1 MKLLRVSQYIDQ
13 DLSVFTANLSL
24 PRHRWYEFKEGFSEQ
39 LVLKAIEDA
48 SAEKRRLRILDP
60 FAGSG
65 TTLVT
70 AGRTGHE
77 ATGIEVNPFL
87 AFVSRA
93 KCVAGGWSPSEF
105 ELEVNNLLEVSR
117 REVLSPLEG
126 QSTFT
131 EKPGLEKW
139 LFNHSVL
146 RSFAALED
154 ALGSTVRYADPLR
167 LALMASLMECCN
179 AKRDGKCLRYR
190 RGWKSLGFDSS
201 SLREA
206 FDRRARMVAEDI
218 VQHEFEAEGLRLL
231 EGDSR
236 ERLRD
241 LHGERY
247 DLVVTSPPYLNS
259 SDYCDIYRP
268 ELFAGGFV
276 KTNEDLREIRLKTVR
291 SHIQVKWEP
300 SPTISSD
307 MLVPVLE
314 ELSARKLWDYRLPD
328 MVQSYFAD
336 ISDVLQQTAELV
348 KRNGKAWIVVST
360 SAYAGIQIPVDLILA
375 DVGVQSGWKLIGVFV
390 LRYLRSAGQQWAHL
404 EAKNRMPLRE
414 SLIVLQR

>member
-1 MKLLRVSQYIDQ
+1 MKLLRVNQYIDR
-13 DLSVFTANLSL
+13 DLSVFTDNLSL
-24 PRHRWYEFKEGFSEQ
+24 PRHRWYEFKEGFSEK

-48 SAEKRRLRILDP
+48 PGETRRLRILDP

-87 AFVSRA
+87 AFVSQA
-93 KCVAGGWSPSEF
+93 KCVAGGWSQSEF
-105 ELEVNNLLEVSR
+105 EFELNKLLEVSR
-117 REVLSPLEG
+117 HEIPSPLEG
-126 QSTFT
+126 LSTFT
-131 EKPGLEKW
+131 EKPGIEKW

-146 RSFAALED
+146 RGFAALDD
-154 ALGSTVRYADPLR
+154 ALSSTVRYADPLK

-201 SLREA
+201 SLREV
-206 FDRRARMVAEDI
+206 FGRRARMVADDI
-218 VQHEFEAEGLRLL
+218 VQHEFEAQGLRLL
-231 EGDSR
+231 EGDAR
-236 ERLRD
+236 ERLGD
-241 LHGERY
+241 LEGEQY

-291 SHIQVKWEP
+291 SHVQVKWEP
-300 SPTISSD
+300 APIISSD
-307 MLVPVLE
+307 MLVPVLKQ
-314 ELSARKLWDYRLPD
+314 LSARKLWDYRLPD
-328 MVQSYFAD
+328 MVQSYFVD
-336 ISDVLQQTAELV
+336 ISNVLQQTADLV
-348 KRNGKAWIVVST
+348 RRNGKAWIVVST

-375 DVGVQSGWKLIGVFV
+375 DIGAQNGWKLIGIFV
-390 LRYLRSAGQQWAHL
+390 LRYLRSAGQQWARL

-414 SLIVLQR
+414 SLVVLQR